1 MSAYPAGSRSFRRV
15 RGDLLGQGACD
26 FQTIKDVVKL
36 RPVSHHTDPKVRAH
50 VTLCILALL
59 LERTLEQRLRRFS
72 MPMSAPRC
80 FEQLSSCHLN
90 LLRADPDLPPTYSL
104 TEPTSDQRDL
114 IKVLRM
120 GDLLD
125 ADEIATRI
133 QPRTP
138 VHG

>member
-1 MSAYPAGSRSFRRV
+1 
-15 RGDLLGQGACD
+15 
-26 FQTIKDVVKL
+26 
-36 RPVSHHTDPKVRAH
+36 
-50 VTLCILALL
+50 
-59 LERTLEQRLRRFS
+59 
-72 MPMSAPRC
+72 MSAPRC

-104 TEPTSDQRDL
+104 TEPASDQRDL